1 MSDNIPV
8 IVALPSSRGW
18 KKSERVIEDVA
29 PSEFISGETS
39 NGGKRLTDGDPDSG
53 LSTRRLDLSPA
64 PVNETDEDEQLRCG
78 NLCMVC
84 LENQARYKCPRC
96 QISYCS
102 KECYGSHTNQNDS
115 HSCSEYFFKK
125 KVTSIMHL
133 ESLEQEEKAHR
144 AISRCHQKNSDQE
157 DFQDSPGGDDG
168 EIESL
173 YKLQSQLENLER
185 GNKELSNKELAKLM
199 PNSLKSLFEKDLH
212 AGQLQAEWI
221 LRRWYPWWKREL
233 VGEKESERGKLDGN
247 TSDEKEKDNGSTLSR
262 TLDEKLLRVPN
273 YESLIG
279 ERKSTSVSMK
289 NKNDDVLMCNLLD
302 ILYSICQTLRLYH
315 GVENAS
321 RQAPL
326 EAATTLISASSVLGK
341 DTRFTTISQVLN
353 HHCNCTAFYLASST
367 KNNRNAVFP
376 DDEIASATVD
386 DHPADWLVCVEDVCS
401 LLDSPRMVGRALM
414 EASDILKAGIKQ
426 LKLDLSNA
434 ETKRKELNEDEET
447 KIKQLRR
454 LRKKLQ
460 FFLSWVTRHPV
471 AVDLLLRGDP
481 KEEILTWIQDRKQI
495 LSEYGHDEAGSII
508 LDENRNMLT
517 PLKLH
522 PSGPISTTII
532 LSSNSS
538 CDDRGSKPKSKTQQ
552 PLMVEIET
560 RPKE

>member
-1 MSDNIPV
+1 MNDNIPI

-29 PSEFISGETS
+29 PLKFISGETS
-39 NGGKRLTDGDPDSG
+39 NRAKRFTDSDPDSG
-53 LSTRRLDLSPA
+53 LSPRRLDLSLA
-64 PVNETDEDEQLRCG
+64 SVNGSDEVEQLRCG

-102 KECYGSHTNQNDS
+102 KECYGNHTNRSDS

-125 KVTSIMHL
+125 KVTSLMHL

-144 AISRCHQKNSDQE
+144 AISRCHQNNSDQE
-157 DFQDSPGGDDG
+157 DFQDSLEGDDG

-173 YKLQSQLENLER
+173 YELQSQLEILER
-185 GNKELSNKELAKLM
+185 RKKELSNKELAKLM

-221 LRRWYPWWKREL
+221 LRRWYPWWTREL
-233 VGEKESERGKLDGN
+233 VGGKESERGEIDCN
-247 TSDEKEKDNGSTLSR
+247 TSDEKEKDNSSTYSR

-279 ERKSTSVSMK
+279 GRKNTSASMK

-326 EAATTLISASSVLGK
+326 EAANTLISASSVLGK

-353 HHCNCTAFYLASST
+353 HHCNCTAFSLVSST
-367 KNNRNAVFP
+367 INKRNAIFP
-376 DDEIASATVD
+376 EDEIASATVCD
-386 DHPADWLVCVEDVCS
+386 LPADWLVCVEDVCS

-414 EASDILKAGIKQ
+414 EASDILKAAIKQ
-426 LKLDLSNA
+426 LKLDLSNV
-434 ETKRKELNEDEET
+434 ETKRKESNDDEET
-447 KIKQLRR
+447 KVKQIRR

-460 FFLSWVTRHPV
+460 FFLSWVTRHPA

-481 KEEILTWIQDRKQI
+481 KEEVLTWIQDRKQMF
-495 LSEYGHDEAGSII
+495 SEYGHDEDGSII

-522 PSGPISTTII
+522 PSGPISTTK

-538 CDDRGSKPKSKTQQ
+538 CGDRDAKLEFKTQQ